1 MGNNSNNN
9 INNIDNNNDGNS
21 NTNDNSNS
29 GSNNNSSG
37 SDGGG
42 GGGANISNNDKGDN
56 KCLFLFLKKIYKRLG
71 EQNLSIFLFKKI
83 KIFSYTFR
91 KLLFILL

>member
-29 GSNNNSSG
+29 DSDNNSSG

>member
-29 GSNNNSSG
+29 GSDNNSSG